1 MSALSFVHR
10 FEPATGDSKDTLLL
24 LHGTG
29 GNEND
34 LLPVGG
40 SVAPGAAMLSPRGPV
55 LEQGMPRFFRRLA
68 EGVFDLPD
76 LHARTTQLAE
86 FIAEA
91 ASEYGFDPKRVHA
104 LGFSNGANI
113 AASLLLSH
121 PHALASAVL
130 LRPMVPFEP
139 DPAIDLSGR
148 PVFIA
153 AGEDD
158 PIVPRENS
166 ERLAELLKAAGAEV
180 TLTWSRGGHGLGQDD
195 LRAAVHWWLAKR
207 S

>member
-10 FEPATGDSKDTLLL
+10 FEPASGGSKDTLLL

-40 SVAPGAAMLSPRGPV
+40 AVAPGAAMLSPRGQV

-86 FIAEA
+86 FITEA
-91 ASEYGFDPKRVHA
+91 AREYGFDAGRVYA
-104 LGFSNGANI
+104 VGFSNGANI
-113 AASLLLSH
+113 AASLLLSY
-121 PHALASAVL
+121 PRVLAGAVL

-139 DPAIDLSGR
+139 AAPVDLTAR

-166 ERLAELLKAAGAEV
+166 ERLAGLLTASGAEV
-180 TLTWSRGGHGLGQDD
+180 TLTWSRGGHGLGRGD
-195 LRAAVHWWLAKR
+195 LEACTRWWGALPH
-207 S
+207 

>member
-10 FEPATGDSKDTLLL
+10 FEPASGDSKDTLLL

-40 SVAPGAAMLSPRGPV
+40 AVAPGAAMLSPRGPV

-86 FIAEA
+86 FI
-91 ASEYGFDPKRVHA
+91 
-104 LGFSNGANI
+104 
-113 AASLLLSH
+113 
-121 PHALASAVL
+121 
-130 LRPMVPFEP
+130 
-139 DPAIDLSGR
+139 
-148 PVFIA
+148 
-153 AGEDD
+153 
-158 PIVPRENS
+158 
-166 ERLAELLKAAGAEV
+166 
-180 TLTWSRGGHGLGQDD
+180 T
-195 LRAAVHWWLAKR
+195 
-207 S
+207 